1 MSHDELLLLGLFA
14 AFATFVTVHLTIV
27 FGLARRAPRWR
38 AIPALAIVP
47 LALYWGIRVGMRGR
61 AVVWVLSAVAYTLL
75 RFASRS

>member
-1 MSHDELLLLGLFA
+1 MTRDELLLLSLLA

-27 FGLARRAPRWR
+27 FGLARRAPRWK

-47 LALYWGIRVGMRGR
+47 LAPYWGAQAGMWGR
-61 AVVWVLSAVAYTLL
+61 AVVWVVSAVAYTLL